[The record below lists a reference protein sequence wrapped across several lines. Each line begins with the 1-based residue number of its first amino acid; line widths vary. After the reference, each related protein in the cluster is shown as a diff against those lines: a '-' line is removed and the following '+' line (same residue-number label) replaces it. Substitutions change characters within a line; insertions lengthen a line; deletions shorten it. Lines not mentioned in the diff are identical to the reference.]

1 MLVWPIISSMALVS
15 LPAFA
20 HEGDS
25 AVASLVPGPFGRV
38 LAGLLEEC
46 LEFGGV
52 GGPEPWAAVPVAEEM
67 SRCGLGRSLVAFR
80 YGTGA

>member
-1 MLVWPIISSMALVS
+1 M
-15 LPAFA
+15 
-20 HEGDS
+20 
-25 AVASLVPGPFGRV
+25 PGPFGRV

-67 SRCGLGRSLVAFR
+67 SPCGLDRSLVAFR